1 METWEG
7 LRNYPIQAEFNRR
20 YHPEGYDFKN
30 GFNRYVES
38 IPPYGGKNLR
48 QVVETLLRDR
58 RNISVLDLGC
68 GAGNALLDM
77 RLKYFGNVHGHGI
90 TASEFRSP
98 LMKVLQDLLGINII
112 VGDAHEMES
121 KFNKES
127 FDLIFS
133 FFGLEY
139 MDPEVVLPQAVD
151 LLSSGGVAMLTGT
164 SFLNAHLKPRLVNI
178 ESNHNSISFTKK

>member
-7 LRNYPIQAEFNRR
+7 LRNYPRQAELSRR

-30 GFNRYVES
+30 GFNRYVEL
-38 IPPYGGKNLR
+38 IYPYGGKNLR
-48 QVVETLLRDR
+48 KVVEILLHDR

-77 RLKYFGNVHGHGI
+77 RLKYFGNVHGYGI

-98 LMKVLQDLLGINII
+98 LMRVLQDLIGVNIV
-112 VGDAHEMES
+112 VGDAHEMKS

-127 FDLIFS
+127 FDLVFS
-133 FFGLEY
+133 YFGLEY
-139 MDPEVVLPQAVD
+139 MDPEIVLPQVVD
-151 LLSSGGVAMLTGT
+151 LLSSGGIAMLTGS
-164 SFLNAHLKPRLVNI
+164 SFLNPNLKQRLVNI
-178 ESNHNSISFTKK
+178 ESNHNNISFTKK